1 MIRPGRLAIFLLLF
15 SAPVIIWAQAGQD
28 NPAACSKC
36 HAEGRSQP
44 DTGMAH
50 ALEPVDR
57 DPVLVNHPDLTATD
71 GKYSYHL
78 ERKGDQTLFSVTNG
92 TDTLTLPIRYAMGAS
107 SAFGQTFILEKDGK
121 LYESRLSWFR
131 ELNHLGPTLGQ
142 QTVPADLNQA
152 AGRPLSDDE
161 TQRCFGCHATNAIS
175 DKKQLTLEKMISGVQ
190 CSHCHQA
197 VNEHLAALVKGS
209 GRPVVPKGLASLRD
223 LTAEQAGDFCGRC
236 HHTWSDV
243 VNRGD
248 YNITNV
254 RFQPYRLWGSLC
266 YDPDDARISCVACHD
281 PHKEVSAETADY
293 DSKCLACHGGGK
305 AGAKTCPAAK
315 SNCVSCHMPKTE
327 LPGAHFK
334 FTDHRIRIVK
344 ANQPYPR

>member
-1 MIRPGRLAIFLLLF
+1 MIRRGRLAIFLLLF
-15 SAPVIIWAQAGQD
+15 SAPVIIWAQANQD
-28 NPAACSKC
+28 NPAQCAKC
-36 HAEGRSQP
+36 HAEARTQP
-44 DTGMAH
+44 DTDMAH
-50 ALEPVDR
+50 ALEPVER
-57 DPVLVNHPDLTATD
+57 DPVLVNHSDLTATD
-71 GKYSYHL
+71 GKYYYHL
-78 ERKGDQTLFSVTNG
+78 EHKGDEILFSVTDG
-92 TDTLTLPIRYAMGAS
+92 PDTLTMPIRYAVGAS

-131 ELNHLGPTLGQ
+131 ELNRLGPTLGQ
-142 QTVPADLNQA
+142 QTLPADLNQA
-152 AGRPLSDDE
+152 AGRLLSDDE
-161 TQRCFGCHATNAIS
+161 TQRCFGCHATNAVS
-175 DKKQLTLEKMISGVQ
+175 DKQITLDKMIPGVQ

-197 VNEHLAALVKGS
+197 VDAHLAALVKGS
-209 GRPVVPKGLASLRD
+209 GKPVVPRGLASLRD

-266 YDPDDARISCVACHD
+266 YDPDDGRISCVACHD
-281 PHKEVSAETADY
+281 PHKEVSAQQADY
-293 DSKCLACHGGGK
+293 DAKCQACHGGGK
-305 AGAKTCPAAK
+305 VGAKTCPVSK

-334 FTDHRIRIVK
+334 FTDHRIRVVK
-344 ANQPYPR
+344 ANESYPR